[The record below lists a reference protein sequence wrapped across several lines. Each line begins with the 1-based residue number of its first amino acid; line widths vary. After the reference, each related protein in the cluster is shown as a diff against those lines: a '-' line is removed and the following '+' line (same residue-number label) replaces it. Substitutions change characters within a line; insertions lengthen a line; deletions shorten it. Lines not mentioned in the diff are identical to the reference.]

1 MTNIER
7 FDGTTFY
14 GVVPGTRLT
23 FALDLHH
30 VTIVEREVDDGRVL
44 VIDPD
49 DCVLM

>member
-1 MTNIER
+1 MHL
-7 FDGTTFY
+7 
-14 GVVPGTRLT
+14 VLAT